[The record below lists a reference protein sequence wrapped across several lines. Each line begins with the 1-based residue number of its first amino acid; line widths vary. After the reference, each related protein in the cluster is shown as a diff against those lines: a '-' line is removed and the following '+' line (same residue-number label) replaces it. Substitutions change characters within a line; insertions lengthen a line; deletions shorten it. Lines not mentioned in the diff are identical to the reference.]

1 MDGVT
6 TASERLSPGLDV
18 SFPNVRIEKGNLVRN
33 VRNFRRTLQALQPAT
48 LLTHNFGSIEWVISN
63 RPALTRHIHVEDGFG
78 PDERASQ
85 KPRRVW
91 LRRMWLRGRPV
102 VLPSTTLMKIAR
114 HTWRLDASF
123 LHYVPN
129 GIDLD
134 HFASADAGRS
144 WPGTGP
150 VIGTIAAL
158 RPEKNVARLIRAFGI
173 LAARRPARLVLV
185 GDGAQR
191 TELEAL
197 TAHLGL
203 QSKVFFE
210 GHVAHPASVLK
221 SFDIFAMSSDTE
233 QMPISL
239 LEAMAAGLP
248 AAVTDVGD
256 TRSMLAEIGWPFVV
270 PCDDDAL
277 AKALLDLVDNC
288 DREEIGR
295 ANRAKAVQNF
305 SQVSMFE
312 RWSDLLEGRSS
323 KGHS

>member
-18 SFPNVRIEKGNLVRN
+18 SFPGVEIEKGKLLWN
-33 VRNFRRTLQALQPAT
+33 VRHFRSTLKRLQPAT
-48 LLTHNFGSIEWVISN
+48 LLTHNFGSIEWAIAN
-63 RPALTRHIHVEDGFG
+63 RPTIMRHIHVEDGFG
-78 PDERASQ
+78 PDERAVQ
-85 KPRRVW
+85 KLRRVW

-102 VLPSTTLMKIAR
+102 VLPSNTLMKIAQQ
-114 HTWRLDASF
+114 TWRLDASF

-134 HFASADAGRS
+134 HFAIADAGRT
-144 WPGTGP
+144 WPGDGP
-150 VIGTIAAL
+150 IIGTIAAL

-173 LAARRPARLVLV
+173 VAARRPARLVLV

-191 TELEAL
+191 IELEAL
-197 TAHLGL
+197 TAELGL
-203 QSKVFFE
+203 QSRVFFE
-210 GHVAHPASVLK
+210 GHVARPASVLK

-248 AAVTDVGD
+248 AAATDVGD
-256 TRSMLAEIGWPFVV
+256 IRCMLPEIGWSLVV
-270 PCDDDAL
+270 PCDDAAL
-277 AKALLDLVDNC
+277 AEALLDLVDNC
-288 DREEIGR
+288 DREELGR
-295 ANRAKAVQNF
+295 ANRVKAVQNF

-312 RWSDLLEGRSS
+312 RWSDLLEGRLS
-323 KGHS
+323 KAHS